1 VLIHFLVSG
10 PSLEELGSL
19 LHRRGGRKFGDMN
32 PEEKDPCAGGCHPP
46 STNRGIT
53 DTKSTSKQWHLLH
66 AMRAMRITSQDP
78 PTESVESGE
87 VQLGGEPPGK
97 GEDTNFGVSR
107 YIKIYA
113 QIFHKSRSHL
123 KILGTRR
130 VT

>member
-1 VLIHFLVSG
+1 MSIHFLVSG
-10 PSLEELGSL
+10 PIPEEVGPL
-19 LHRRGGRKFGDMN
+19 LHSRGVRKFGEVN
-32 PEEKDPCAGGCHPP
+32 PEEKDPCAGGCHSP

-66 AMRAMRITSQDP
+66 AMRAMRMASQDP
-78 PTESVESGE
+78 PTDSVESGE

-97 GEDTNFGVSR
+97 GENNYFGVSR

-113 QIFHKSRSHL
+113 QIFQKSRSHL